1 METIY
6 KRYGKIPK
14 EEDDEEEKEDSEE
27 KDTDTN
33 IDVADYNEQ
42 KFLKKVNAITFNTRF

>member
-1 METIY
+1 M
-6 KRYGKIPK
+6 KKK
-14 EEDDEEEKEDSEE
+14 KKEDCEE